1 MTNAEKFKEVFGFEI
16 NEEVCCTNAKHCS
29 ECFLDSWRHKEKAIG
44 CSESFWQSEYKEPN
58 SKVEFD
64 VAFWRRQC
72 MESWN
77 RVAELDKIID
87 DNNTE
92 WKEAIENIKAE
103 IEKEKAD
110 AKNNSTA
117 YYIYI
122 EGLMDAHETDEQ
134 IIDKHT
140 KELL

>member
-16 NEEVCCTNAKHCS
+16 NEGVCCVYEDDCQD
-29 ECFLDSWRHKEKAIG
+29 CFMERYRKAEKELDCTEG
-44 CSESFWQSEYKEPN
+44 YWQSEYKEP
-58 SKVEFD
+58 SGKVEFD

-72 MESWN
+72 MESWD

-92 WKEAIENIKAE
+92 WKEAIEKAKTE
-103 IEKEKAD
+103 IENKGFCEAD
-110 AKNNSTA
+110 EIS
-117 YYIYI
+117 I
-122 EGLMDAHETDEQ
+122 GDALE

-140 KELL
+140 KELI